1 MRAWLLS
8 VVGIV
13 FMGIMVD
20 VISPEG
26 KTNTFIKS
34 VFAIVLLYVM
44 INPIVAYF
52 NSGVKLNTSVTWK
65 TDEELLNVI
74 EEQRTEELRLRIVGA
89 LTESGYSQYDV
100 EISGNMEDNKFN
112 VSKIN
117 VYLVDDVLSNMDKHI
132 NNSKVIQIIADIA
145 NVSKEVVVFE

>member
-74 EEQRTEELRLRIVGA
+74 EEQRTEELRLRIVGG